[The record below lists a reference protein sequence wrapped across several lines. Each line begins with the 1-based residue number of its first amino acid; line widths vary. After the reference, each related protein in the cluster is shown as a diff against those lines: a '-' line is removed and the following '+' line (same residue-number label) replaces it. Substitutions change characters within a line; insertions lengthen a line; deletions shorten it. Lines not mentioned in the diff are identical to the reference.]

1 MIGENYM
8 KELQVLIAASKLS
21 GAGSATEKQ
30 KLLSGCKTET
40 MEWFLQIAANPF
52 KTTKVSKLNIIDAS
66 TIKEDAF
73 QNIKDKI
80 SYLLTVKAAKDED
93 RNYLEDNLSYLDAS
107 YDEKEMLVKILTK
120 NLNIGIGT
128 SIINKV
134 FGKNFIPDLELM
146 AAQDDMTQIDTS
158 KTNYAEIKY
167 DGVRV
172 IAVEEKDGVTFYTR
186 NFNILNSELMPSIE
200 KEAFDFIETMNLPIV
215 VKADGLCA
223 GKGVIIAQS
232 KDEAKTAV
240 SDMLSGASFGDAG
253 TSVVVEEYLDGYEL
267 SVFAICD
274 GENYKVLPAAQDH
287 KRVGDGDTGPNTG
300 GMGAYAPTPLVNDDI
315 YKKIEERVIKPT
327 LKGMQ
332 NEGAPFEGVLFIGV
346 MVVKGEPIILEY
358 NVRFGDPE
366 CEILMPLL
374 ATPVSEL
381 FYKGATKQLDKL
393 DIKIKDEFGVGVV
406 IASENYPYSSSKP
419 AEITVDEI
427 ENELSSSSHI
437 SYAGVEKIDGKLM
450 ATGGR
455 VLVCVGFGKTIK
467 EARDNAYKLTTKVHF
482 SGKKCRS
489 DIAYQAL
496 K

>member
-1 MIGENYM
+1 MNILILGSGGREFSIGLSIFKENAHNLFFM
-8 KELQVLIAASKLS
+8 PGN
-21 GAGSATEKQ
+21 GATDRLGK
-30 KLLSGCKTET
+30 
-40 MEWFLQIAANPF
+40 
-52 KTTKVSKLNIIDAS
+52 NI
-66 TIKEDAF
+66 
-73 QNIKDKI
+73 NIKDYNDLAI
-80 SYLLTVKAAKDED
+80 WAKDNSIDLTIVGPE
-93 RNYLEDNLSYLDAS
+93 AP
-107 YDEKEMLVKILTK
+107 LV
-120 NLNIGIGT
+120 
-128 SIINKV
+128 
-134 FGKNFIPDLELM
+134 
-146 AAQDDMTQIDTS
+146 
-158 KTNYAEIKY
+158 
-167 DGVRV
+167 DGVVDIFKKHNLTIFGPSAAAARLEGSKV
-172 IAVEEKDGVTFYTR
+172 YMK
-186 NFNILNSELMPSIE
+186 NILKKYNIPTAAFIETSNE
-200 KEAFDFIETMNLPIV
+200 KEAHDFIETMNLPIV

>member
-1 MIGENYM
+1 MNILILGSGGREFSIGLSIFKENAHNLFFM
-8 KELQVLIAASKLS
+8 PGNGATDKL
-21 GAGSATEKQ
+21 GK
-30 KLLSGCKTET
+30 
-40 MEWFLQIAANPF
+40 
-52 KTTKVSKLNIIDAS
+52 NI
-66 TIKEDAF
+66 
-73 QNIKDKI
+73 NIKDYNDLAI
-80 SYLLTVKAAKDED
+80 WAKDNSIDLTIVGPE
-93 RNYLEDNLSYLDAS
+93 AP
-107 YDEKEMLVKILTK
+107 LV
-120 NLNIGIGT
+120 
-128 SIINKV
+128 
-134 FGKNFIPDLELM
+134 
-146 AAQDDMTQIDTS
+146 
-158 KTNYAEIKY
+158 
-167 DGVRV
+167 DGVVDIFKKHNLTIFGPSAAAARLEGSKV
-172 IAVEEKDGVTFYTR
+172 YMK
-186 NFNILNSELMPSIE
+186 NILKKYNIPTAAFIETSNE
-200 KEAFDFIETMNLPIV
+200 KEAHDFIETMNLPIV

-232 KDEAKTAV
+232 KDEAKIAV

-374 ATPVSEL
+374 ATPISEL

-393 DIKIKDEFGVGVV
+393 DIKIKDEYGVGVV

-427 ENELSSSSHI
+427 RNELSSSSHI